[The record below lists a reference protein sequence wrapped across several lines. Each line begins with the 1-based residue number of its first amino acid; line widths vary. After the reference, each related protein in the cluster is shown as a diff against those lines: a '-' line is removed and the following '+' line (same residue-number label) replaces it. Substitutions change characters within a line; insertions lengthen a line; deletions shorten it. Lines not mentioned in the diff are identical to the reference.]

1 MSFRSMLGEIVK
13 PTAPPEDA
21 ATDPRNQLKQGIF
34 TNVKILVLV
43 GFVALLAYNATNKIF
58 TADNMKDICDVVKML
73 IIIEGVVH
81 LAVVL
86 GNMYIKALE
95 VKAFMADGVL
105 SETERRALSD
115 VSLSRLQGIRPT
127 TEPIIMK
134 DP

>member
-1 MSFRSMLGEIVK
+1 MLGEIVK